1 VDTNNTSLTEV
12 APKANIHHGR
22 LSRRVILPVLV
33 LLRMGASP
41 RRLAWSIAVG
51 FVIGVN
57 PLLGS
62 TTILCLAVAM
72 LFRLNVAASQLGNHI
87 VYPLQLLMFVPF
99 LRLGSIVF
107 GTPPMPLAPTALME
121 AARSHPVS
129 LVREIWRW
137 EWHAFA
143 VWAALSAVVVPLIA
157 LAMTPV
163 LRRLMTRVEK
173 RQYPIAS

>member
-1 VDTNNTSLTEV
+1 MDTDNTSLTEV
-12 APKANIHHGR
+12 TPKADIRHGWVY
-22 LSRRVILPVLV
+22 RRVILPVLT

-41 RRLAWSIAVG
+41 RQLAWSIAAG
-51 FVIGVN
+51 MAIGVN

-99 LRLGSIVF
+99 LRFGSIIF

-137 EWHAFA
+137 EWHAFV
-143 VWAALSAVVVPLIA
+143 VWAALAAVAMPLIA

-163 LRRLMTRVEK
+163 LRRLMTRIEK
-173 RQYPIAS
+173 RQHPIAS